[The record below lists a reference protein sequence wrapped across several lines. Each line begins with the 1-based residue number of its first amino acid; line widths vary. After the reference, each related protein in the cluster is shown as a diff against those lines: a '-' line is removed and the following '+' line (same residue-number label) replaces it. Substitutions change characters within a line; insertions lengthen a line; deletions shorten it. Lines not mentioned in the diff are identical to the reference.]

1 MFLVVA
7 FSIIT
12 VMYEHMRRISIAVTF
27 AAYNSGRSVQIPH
40 VAYAEFRF
48 ALDLNGRVLFLDCTA
63 ACWGI
68 TLGGASSLPRSYM
81 SFVKKILLFFFFFAV
96 FFSSY
101 QILKRPRAIVAA

>member
-1 MFLVVA
+1 
-7 FSIIT
+7 
-12 VMYEHMRRISIAVTF
+12 MYEHMRRISIAVTF

-81 SFVKKILLFFFFFAV
+81 SFVKNIF
-96 FFSSY
+96 FFSSL
-101 QILKRPRAIVAA
+101 QFFFVSNSEAP

>member
-1 MFLVVA
+1 
-7 FSIIT
+7 
-12 VMYEHMRRISIAVTF
+12 MYEHMRRISIAVTF

-68 TLGGASSLPRSYM
+68 TLGGASSPNLNFWIRRYVKRYDLDTPR
-81 SFVKKILLFFFFFAV
+81 
-96 FFSSY
+96 
-101 QILKRPRAIVAA
+101 ILK